1 MSRES
6 VLIELDADRM
16 RSLLDELDIRLQE
29 RGVKASIYL
38 VGGAAM
44 ALEYGREGLTPD
56 IDAVVSHQAV
66 VEEARVLAERH
77 GLPESWLNSNAAG
90 WVPPRPAWALRRA
103 TKLGL
108 TVHVAPA
115 EHVLAMKLIAVRR
128 KDRTDI
134 RLLVQHCGLVH
145 ATADDYADFLQ
156 QVYAGEGLLAQM
168 FGIPDD
174 PDKVRREAVLIGE
187 WAHQFVAPLRT

>member
-1 MSRES
+1 VSREP
-6 VLIELDADRM
+6 VLVELDAERM
-16 RSLLDELDIRLQE
+16 RSLLDELDIRLQG
-29 RGVKASIYL
+29 RGVKASIYV

-44 ALEYGREGLTPD
+44 ALEYGRDGLTPD
-56 IDAVVSHQAV
+56 IDAVVGHRAV

-90 WVPPRPAWALRRA
+90 WVPPRPSWALRRA

-115 EHVLAMKLIAVRR
+115 EHVLAMKLIALRR
-128 KDRTDI
+128 KDRPDI
-134 RLLVQHCGLVH
+134 RLLIQHCGMVD
-145 ATADDYADFLQ
+145 ATANDYADLLEQ
-156 QVYAGEGLLAQM
+156 IYAGEGLLAQM
-168 FGIPDD
+168 FGIADD
-174 PDKVRREAVLIGE
+174 PEKVRREAVLIGE